1 VNQNRFVIRNDWADV
16 LAVCVEPESALV
28 HLNQGEE
35 VVVHDTFAE
44 FPATVKF
51 TRSGVGE
58 PILSIWP
65 GDGDI
70 LAEKNGVNILD
81 LVMGKLIGA
90 PAT

>member
-1 VNQNRFVIRNDWADV
+1 MNQNRFVIRNDWTDV

-28 HLNQGEE
+28 HLCKGEE
-35 VVVHDTFAE
+35 VVIHDTFAE

-51 TRSGVGE
+51 SRSGEGQ

-70 LAEKNGVNILD
+70 LAEKDGVNVLESAVD
-81 LVMGKLIGA
+81 QRVSVKAL
-90 PAT
+90 